1 MIRESLIRRREA
13 RDDESISR
21 LITHTIL
28 EKNTDI
34 PMWENERMIAIY
46 APEHFPEI
54 AKTREI
60 YVLEEDGKIVATA
73 GLTDDGEV
81 AGVFTASD
89 CAGRGYGTR
98 MMEMILARAKEKG
111 HTRVHLSASITAHS
125 FYERFGFTDTGETHA
140 DGSVLEMTRD
150 L

>member
-1 MIRESLIRRREA
+1 MIRTRQA
-13 RDDESISR
+13 RDDKEISR

-34 PMWENERMIAIY
+34 PMWENARMIEFY

-54 AKTREI
+54 AETREI
-60 YVLEEDGKIVATA
+60 YVLEEDGKIVSTV

-81 AGVFTASD
+81 AGFFTAAE
-89 CAGRGYGTR
+89 CEGRGYGTH

-111 HTRVHLSASITAHS
+111 HTSVHLSASITAHS
-125 FYERFGFTDTGETHA
+125 FYERFGFADTGETHA
-140 DGSVLEMTRD
+140 DGTVFEMMRE

>member
-1 MIRESLIRRREA
+1 MMRPREP
-13 RDDESISR
+13 RDDEKISR

-34 PMWENERMIAIY
+34 PMWENERMIHFY

-60 YVLEEDGKIVATA
+60 YVLEEEGKIVSTV
-73 GLTDDGEV
+73 GLTDDGEI
-81 AGVFTASD
+81 AGFFTA
-89 CAGRGYGTR
+89 AEYEGRGYGTR
-98 MMEMILARAKEKG
+98 MMEMILARAREKG
-111 HTRVHLSASITAHS
+111 HTSVHLSASITAHS
-125 FYERFGFTDTGETHA
+125 FYERFGFADTGETHA
-140 DGSVLEMTRD
+140 DGTVFEMTKE